1 MSTAMQPLRPWWE
14 HVRRRWRTS
23 PMPAFLA
30 WWGGELRGLLPP
42 RWRGWFGVGA
52 DWYLLQVTGGR
63 WRLRRRG
70 QAELLAGWHE
80 ATDRAPARA
89 FNAAL
94 LHVDREDLRVAL
106 LLPGALV
113 LRRTLLLPLAARDNL
128 QQVVGFDLD
137 RQTPFSVAQVYYA
150 VRELG
155 APVAGRFQVELAAVT
170 RASVDPLLAR
180 LRMQGIVVDAV
191 DVALGDDRLGVN
203 LLPLEQRP
211 RRAHP
216 RRRLNLILGAAS
228 LVLLLLVAGEWLH
241 NRGVALDQ
249 MRAEVAAMRG
259 DAQQVAA
266 LRQQLQ
272 DNAGA
277 AGFLAMRKKDTVGML
292 SILEDATAR
301 LPDGTWLERFSVDN
315 TGQIGMQ
322 GQSQQAAKLLDA
334 LKDSQVITDAG
345 FQGSIQP
352 DPTTG
357 KERFYLT
364 AKVKS
369 PAVSGATRANATP
382 ADAADASTA
391 GEP

>member
-14 HVRRRWRTS
+14 RVRRRWRLS
-23 PMPAFLA
+23 PMPVFLG
-30 WWGGELRGLLPP
+30 WWAGELRALLPP
-42 RWRGWFGVGA
+42 RWRGWFGAGA
-52 DWYLLQVTGGR
+52 DWYLLQATGDR
-63 WRLRRRG
+63 WTLRRRG
-70 QAELLAGWHE
+70 QAEPLAAWDE
-80 ATDRAPARA
+80 AIEGTPASA

-94 LHVDREDLRVAL
+94 QHVDREDLRVAL
-106 LLPGALV
+106 LLPDALV
-113 LRRTLLLPLAARDNL
+113 LRRTLQLPLAARDNL
-128 QQVVGFDLD
+128 YQVVGFEMD

-150 VRELG
+150 VREPG
-155 APVAGRFQVELAAVT
+155 GSAPAGRCQVELVAVT
-170 RASVDPLLAR
+170 RASLDPLLAR
-180 LRMQGIVVDAV
+180 LRAQGIAADAV
-191 DVALGDDRLGVN
+191 DVAQGNDRLQVN
-203 LLPLEQRP
+203 LLPPEQRP

-216 RRRLNLILGAAS
+216 RRRLNLILGAAA

-241 NRGVALDQ
+241 NRGVALDR

-259 DAQQVAA
+259 DAGQVAA

-277 AGFLAMRKKDTVGML
+277 AGFLAQRKKDTVSKL
-292 SILEDATAR
+292 ALLEDATRR
-301 LPDGTWLERFSVDN
+301 LPQGTWLERFSVDN

-334 LKDSQVITDAG
+334 LKDSHLITDAG

-364 AKVKS
+364 ARVKQ
-369 PAVSGATRANATP
+369 PAASAAAPANAAT
-382 ADAADASTA
+382 AGTA

>member
-30 WWGGELRGLLPP
+30 WWGGELRALLPP

-63 WRLRRRG
+63 WTLRRRG
-70 QAELLAGWHE
+70 HAESLAGWDE
-80 ATDRAPARA
+80 VTDDTPALA
-89 FNAAL
+89 IKAAL
-94 LHVDREDLRVAL
+94 QRVDREDLRVAL
-106 LLPGALV
+106 LLPGALA

-128 QQVVGFDLD
+128 RQVVGFDMD

-155 APVAGRFQVELAAVT
+155 APAAGRFQVELVAVT
-170 RASVDPLLAR
+170 RAGVDPLLVR
-180 LRMQGIVVDAV
+180 LHRQGIAVDAV
-191 DVALGDDRLGVN
+191 DVAQGDDRLDVN
-203 LLPLEQRP
+203 LLPAEQRP

-228 LVLLLLVAGEWLH
+228 LLLLLLVAGEWLH
-241 NRGVALDQ
+241 NRGVALTR
-249 MRAEVAAMRG
+249 MRAEVAAMRS
-259 DAQQVAA
+259 DAQQVAV

-277 AGFLAMRKKDTVGML
+277 AGFLATRKKDTASML
-292 SILEDATAR
+292 SLLEDATKR
-301 LPDGTWLERFSVDN
+301 LPQSTWLERFSVDN

-322 GQSQQAAKLLDA
+322 GQSQQATKLLDA
-334 LKDSQVITDAG
+334 LKGSPLITDAG

-352 DPTTG
+352 DPITG

-369 PAVSGATRANATP
+369 RASATATP
-382 ADAADASTA
+382 ANAASAGTA